1 VADHLLTTVEP
12 AGARGVPSPRRR
24 AQNRNGALRIG
35 IVLVCVLAACAV
47 FLVLDARNPW
57 LVLPYRAPKLGALL
71 VVGWATALSTVIFQT
86 ITGNR
91 ILTPAIM
98 GFDAL
103 YSLLQTLLILFLG
116 GIGYASL
123 PSTVRFTLT
132 TVIMVGFSLL
142 LFGAVFRG
150 KRSVTTVV
158 LAGVIVGT
166 LLRAITTFVQRIM
179 DPSDYLILQSRL
191 FASFNMIDSRLLVF
205 TTAVVAVTTV
215 CAWRWLRA
223 LDVMALGRDTAVS
236 LGVDERG
243 LTRRV
248 LVVVSILISVST
260 ALVGPITFFGL
271 LVAHL
276 AYKAAGTDRHV
287 ITVPMAIALAMLVLV
302 AGQTILHKVLGDE
315 TVLSVVI
322 DFLGGIV
329 LIALLIRRP
338 RRPS

>member
-1 VADHLLTTVEP
+1 MADHLLTTVEP

-150 KRSVTTVV
+150 KR
-158 LAGVIVGT
+158 
-166 LLRAITTFVQRIM
+166 
-179 DPSDYLILQSRL
+179 
-191 FASFNMIDSRLLVF
+191 
-205 TTAVVAVTTV
+205 
-215 CAWRWLRA
+215 
-223 LDVMALGRDTAVS
+223 
-236 LGVDERG
+236 
-243 LTRRV
+243 
-248 LVVVSILISVST
+248 
-260 ALVGPITFFGL
+260 
-271 LVAHL
+271 
-276 AYKAAGTDRHV
+276 
-287 ITVPMAIALAMLVLV
+287 
-302 AGQTILHKVLGDE
+302 
-315 TVLSVVI
+315 
-322 DFLGGIV
+322 
-329 LIALLIRRP
+329 
-338 RRPS
+338 

>member
-1 VADHLLTTVEP
+1 
-12 AGARGVPSPRRR
+12 
-24 AQNRNGALRIG
+24 
-35 IVLVCVLAACAV
+35 
-47 FLVLDARNPW
+47 
-57 LVLPYRAPKLGALL
+57 
-71 VVGWATALSTVIFQT
+71 
-86 ITGNR
+86 
-91 ILTPAIM
+91 
-98 GFDAL
+98 
-103 YSLLQTLLILFLG
+103 
-116 GIGYASL
+116 
-123 PSTVRFTLT
+123 
-132 TVIMVGFSLL
+132 
-142 LFGAVFRG
+142 
-150 KRSVTTVV
+150 
-158 LAGVIVGT
+158 
-166 LLRAITTFVQRIM
+166 
-179 DPSDYLILQSRL
+179 
-191 FASFNMIDSRLLVF
+191 MIDSRLLVF